1 MTIYYVYAY
10 LRKDGTPYYI
20 GKGSG
25 SRAYKNQRNI
35 PKPKDNNNIQIIETN
50 LTEDQAFKLEE
61 TLIEKYGRKDLGTG
75 ILRNMTNGGD
85 GASGKVWAESAK
97 LAVAKYKTKWHEK
110 HDTSGINNPNYGNKW
125 NEQQRLAARER
136 AITQGFIGCR
146 KGSPAYNKGIP
157 MSETQRAKLRKP
169 KPKVSCI
176 HCGKE
181 VAPHILSRFHGAKC
195 KLAGG

>member
-25 SRAYKNQRNI
+25 KRAYKNQRNI
-35 PKPKDNNNIQIIETN
+35 PKPKDSNLIQIVETN
-50 LTEDQAFKLEE
+50 LTEHEAFVLEE
-61 TLIEKYGRKDLGTG
+61 KLIQKYGRKDLGTG

-85 GASGKVWAESAK
+85 GASGKIWTETARAS
-97 LAVAKYKTKWHEK
+97 VAYAKTKWHEE
-110 HDTSGINNPNYGNKW
+110 HDISGINNPNFGNKW
-125 NEQQRLAARER
+125 NDQQRMAARER
-136 AITQGFIGCR
+136 ALLQGFVGNR
-146 KGSPAYNKGIP
+146 KGCTPANKGIP

-169 KPKVSCI
+169 KPKLVCN

-181 VAPHILSRFHGAKC
+181 MAPHIFSRFHGAKC
-195 KLAGG
+195 KLA